1 MSWID
6 TFNKGKPI
14 VVLVGGFIV
23 TGVSGTWFLSAQL
36 ARYESRL
43 ESVEL
48 AVKEDRYTL
57 TMASEKALRTAIEN
71 PGMRVPD
78 PREPSKI
85 IVVEIPKE

>member
-1 MSWID
+1 MAWIE
-6 TFNKGKPI
+6 TFNRVRPMIAFGTAI
-14 VVLVGGFIV
+14 VS
-23 TGVSGTWFLSAQL
+23 TGIGATWFLSAQL

-43 ESVEL
+43 DSVE
-48 AVKEDRYTL
+48 AKIVEDRYTL

-85 IVVEIPKE
+85 IVVEVKKP